1 MITQPT
7 NEDLQRFEAHARAAN
22 EALHQAFVAAFPVG
36 TQVTWLYRE
45 NHIQTGVV
53 EFSGHIS
60 SYHSHPQMRVR
71 NDRTGRLV
79 WVDLS
84 MQPQISVY
92 NEVQS

>member
-1 MITQPT
+1 MIPQPVP
-7 NEDLQRFEAHARAAN
+7 EDLQFLQDCARVAN
-22 EALHQAFVAAFPVG
+22 EALHQAFVNAFPVG

-45 NHIQTGVV
+45 NHIQTGIV

-60 SYHSHPQMRVR
+60 GYHSHPQMRVR
-71 NDRTGRLV
+71 NERTGRLV

-84 MQPQISVY
+84 MQPQVSVY